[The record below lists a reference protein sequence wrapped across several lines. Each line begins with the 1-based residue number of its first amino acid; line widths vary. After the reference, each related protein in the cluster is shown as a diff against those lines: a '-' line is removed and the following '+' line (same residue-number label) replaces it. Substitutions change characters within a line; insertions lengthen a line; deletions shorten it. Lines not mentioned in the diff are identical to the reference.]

1 MIADVKKRGLENL
14 LAGALPWLRY
24 SEERIHNTKNHWIQ
38 SNGEAVLNVQ

>member
-24 SEERIHNTKNHWIQ
+24 SEQLRQIHKNHWIQ